1 MKSEKSARSEER
13 NDGPTMELHPD
24 AIVIRTSGNSIP
36 VVSQSII
43 DSLSKEIRV
52 RRSLALPLKKSYV
65 SQISIISA

>member
-1 MKSEKSARSEER
+1 MKSEKRARSEER
-13 NDGPTMELHPD
+13 NDGPTMELRPD

-52 RRSLALPLKKSYV
+52 RRSLALPH
-65 SQISIISA
+65 